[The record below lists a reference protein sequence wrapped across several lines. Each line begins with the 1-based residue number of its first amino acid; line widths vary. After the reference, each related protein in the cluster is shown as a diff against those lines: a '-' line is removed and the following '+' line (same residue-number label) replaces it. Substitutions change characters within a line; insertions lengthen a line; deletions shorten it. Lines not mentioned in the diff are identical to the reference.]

1 MVANGHRKRNLT
13 MKSGWV
19 DLTQRHFAKCGSRK
33 ISSILSESTFCT
45 QQPNF
50 LSKFN
55 KAIGLVSSP
64 FWQQIKSVSSKIF
77 TQSKQGARGVNCSS
91 SYCVNRRKTL
101 QRLGIAMKTSSAESI
116 TPQLQ
121 ICTIQIRVTPV
132 KNILI
137 QKEQNEIAET
147 IMTLIVMID
156 QQSRHWS
163 CSTAHRHTSK
173 NSTNL
178 VLRST

>member
-1 MVANGHRKRNLT
+1 M
-13 MKSGWV
+13 SGFNSTSFREMWIKENFKYP
-19 DLTQRHFAKCGSRK
+19 LREHFLYSAAK
-33 ISSILSESTFCT
+33 L
-45 QQPNF
+45 
-50 LSKFN
+50 LVVVN

-137 QKEQNEIAET
+137 LKEQNEIAET

>member
-1 MVANGHRKRNLT
+1 MWIKENFKYPLQEHLLYSA
-13 MKSGWV
+13 
-19 DLTQRHFAKCGSRK
+19 AK
-33 ISSILSESTFCT
+33 L
-45 QQPNF
+45 
-50 LSKFN
+50 LVVVN

-101 QRLGIAMKTSSAESI
+101 QRLGIGMKTSSAESI

-178 VLRST
+178 VLRSI